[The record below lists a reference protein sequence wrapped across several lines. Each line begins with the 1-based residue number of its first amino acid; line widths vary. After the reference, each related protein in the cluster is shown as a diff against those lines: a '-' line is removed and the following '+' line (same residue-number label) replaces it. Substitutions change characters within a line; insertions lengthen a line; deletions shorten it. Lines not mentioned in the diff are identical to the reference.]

1 MLMRQTLTQ
10 MSSHSFVSDSAHVKY
25 IYHVW
30 TGRKSICAPD
40 KHCIYPYRHPS
51 PAFLRW
57 FLGRPQEDLEVP
69 FILRKPVQGRRA
81 TLLAESLNL
90 RERLYE
96 KKSWTLCPSKQRSC
110 MLWLSKPA
118 LAHALLSRLDRVAQ
132 AGRGKVLIW
141 RKKLVEPTRRV
152 TFWIVPSLDKLIDF
166 LGHLIPAGDRGR
178 VKFPGVLPIK
188 AYTERL
194 CPKGVPFWGLGYNG
208 RDFTS

>member
-1 MLMRQTLTQ
+1 MAMDWNLEKLGELCKFCYVCKNHKEEMNCHCNRYASSFMLFWKSPLKKNLKPGSNVARNLMLMRQTLTQ

-69 FILRKPVQGRRA
+69 FILRKPVQSRA
-81 TLLAESLNL
+81 TLLAESLNW

-96 KKSWTLCPSKQRSC
+96 KKSWPLCPSKQRSC

-118 LAHALLSRLDRVAQ
+118 LAHAL
-132 AGRGKVLIW
+132 
-141 RKKLVEPTRRV
+141 
-152 TFWIVPSLDKLIDF
+152 IVSPWPSC
-166 LGHLIPAGDRGR
+166 
-178 VKFPGVLPIK
+178 PGW
-188 AYTERL
+188 AR
-194 CPKGVPFWGLGYNG
+194 
-208 RDFTS
+208 